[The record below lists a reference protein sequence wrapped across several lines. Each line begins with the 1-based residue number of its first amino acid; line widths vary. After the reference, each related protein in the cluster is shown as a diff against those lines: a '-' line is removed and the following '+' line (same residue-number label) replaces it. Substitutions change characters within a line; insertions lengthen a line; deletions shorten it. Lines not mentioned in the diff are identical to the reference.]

1 MGTVELAAP
10 LRTLAI
16 SFSYQPSS
24 HSVPAPLAC
33 PYWRDPVLRSQAL
46 QILAMDFNLL
56 RMETTWDLVSN
67 NHHLSSSLTRR
78 SLARRKSRPLLFNSS
93 KQLFSSSSS
102 KFNRVEECLEMAT
115 MPATTFQ
122 ALNMARPTRPSLR
135 PGFLLWIWI
144 PRLTPIMTPLSPW
157 LVLAAMRSWSLYC
170 CQEALTSSTGTR

>member
-1 MGTVELAAP
+1 MG
-10 LRTLAI
+10 
-16 SFSYQPSS
+16 PSS

-33 PYWRDPVLRSQAL
+33 PCWRDPVLRSQVL

-56 RMETTWDLVSN
+56 RMGATWDLVSN
-67 NHHLSSSLTRR
+67 NHHLSKSLP
-78 SLARRKSRPLLFNSS
+78 PLFSSS
-93 KQLFSSSSS
+93 KQLFSSSSNNNSSSNSS
-102 KFNRVEECLEMAT
+102 KCNRVEECLEMAT
-115 MPATTFQ
+115 TPATTFQ

-170 CQEALTSSTGTR
+170 CQEALTSSTGTRRASRP